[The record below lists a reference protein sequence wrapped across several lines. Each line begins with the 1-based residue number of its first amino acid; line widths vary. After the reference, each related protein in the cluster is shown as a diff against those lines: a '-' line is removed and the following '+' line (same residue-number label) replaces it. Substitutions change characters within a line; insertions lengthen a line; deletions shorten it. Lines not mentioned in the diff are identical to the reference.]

1 MNDRELTLLEH
12 IQELRQRL
20 IQVLIA
26 LFIGTL
32 AGTLLVTPTIETLVS
47 PLGEGDII
55 VLSPTEA
62 PVIYFKVA
70 LYLGT
75 ILVLPFILYQ
85 IYLFIAPGLHTNERM
100 FFLAGIPAALILFAI
115 GTLFCLKIIL
125 PLSMPVLMGFFQ
137 DVVQATYSL
146 EQYLSFVTTLL
157 LWMGLLFETP
167 LVIYGIA
174 RAGWVTPAMLAKV
187 RKLVIFFAAVL
198 AAVITPTTDPVTML
212 LVTGPFIVLYEVG
225 LILARLAVRQRHRSA
240 RATG

>member
-1 MNDRELTLLEH
+1 MTDRELTPLEH

-20 IQVLIA
+20 IRALIA

-32 AGTLLVTPTIETLVS
+32 AGTSLVTPAVETLIS

-62 PVIYFKVA
+62 PLIYFKVA

-75 ILVLPFILYQ
+75 VLALPFILYQ
-85 IYLFIAPGLHTNERM
+85 IYLFIAPALRPDERK
-100 FFLAGIPAALILFAI
+100 FLLAGIPAALSLFAI

-125 PLSMPVLMGFFQ
+125 PFSMPVLMGFFQ
-137 DVVQATYSL
+137 EVVQPTYSL
-146 EQYLSFVTTLL
+146 QQYLSFVTTLL

-174 RAGWVTPAMLAKV
+174 LAGWVTPAILAKA

-198 AAVITPTTDPVTML
+198 AAVITPTTDPFTML
-212 LVTGPFIVLYEVG
+212 LVTGPFIILYEVG
-225 LILARLAVRQRHRSA
+225 LILARLAVRQRRHSA